1 MMISKYMRILKAAE
15 MENLNILSQQRS
27 GKYEEN
33 QKNVN
38 QDSW

>member
-1 MMISKYMRILKAAE
+1 MMIGEHLKAAE
-15 MENLNILSQQRS
+15 MEYLKVLSQNWS
-27 GKYEEN
+27 GKCDEN